1 MDNALVRTLKRV
13 LGYTQIDA
21 AWRADFNA
29 QAYRLSADRAAR
41 VCWAVL
47 LLDLPLFALVDW
59 AMWSSGQWATQPAH
73 ERIFWWRAGLSV
85 MIVVL
90 LIARALI
97 RDEPRRERVIAWA
110 TAIGF
115 PMLGVWFTSVCQTLI
130 TDASIYAL
138 FLIGAAVLFPLPSL
152 YKLLIFP
159 ACLLAL
165 LLGVSLISVES
176 VSELHVM
183 INAGMVT
190 IGALVTEVV
199 AMRTYIGEQ
208 IKSLL
213 LEQERKRA
221 DRLLRNVLPPNV
233 AERFMR
239 DDSALVEYHPQI
251 SILFA
256 DFVGFGRLTQ
266 SLPPEEMIGLL
277 DALFHEFDEAA
288 ERFCA
293 EKIKTIGDSYM
304 AACGVPVAQ
313 PDHAQRIAELA
324 LRIQSIAERFR
335 SDRGLPVQFRIGL
348 HTGPAIAGII
358 GRKKFCY
365 DLWGDTI
372 NLAALLQFAGTPNC
386 IHISDAMREALGD
399 QYRYT
404 AREPMPLKGR
414 GPTQTHCLLGR
425 ADEGVTWSS
434 GAFAPSATGE
444 RIPAG

>member
-1 MDNALVRTLKRV
+1 MDNTLVRGLKQV
-13 LGYTQIDA
+13 LGLNQIEP
-21 AWRADFNA
+21 AWRADFDA

-47 LLDLPLFALVDW
+47 LVDLPLFFLVDW
-59 AMWSSGQWATQPAH
+59 ATWSAGQWTTQPAH

-85 MIVVL
+85 MIVSL
-90 LIARALI
+90 LLMRALI
-97 RDEPRRERVIAWA
+97 RDDARRDRLFAWA
-110 TAIGF
+110 SAIGF
-115 PMLGVWFTSVCQTLI
+115 PMLGVWFTVVCQTLI

-138 FLIGAAVLFPLPSL
+138 FVIGASVLFPLPSM

-159 ACLLAL
+159 ACLVVL
-165 LLGVSLISVES
+165 LLGVSLTSADP

-190 IGALVTEVV
+190 IGAFVTESV

-233 AERFMR
+233 AERFLR
-239 DDSALVEYHPQI
+239 DDSALVEYHPQV

-266 SLPPEEMIGLL
+266 DLPPEQMIGLL

-288 ERFCA
+288 DRFGA

-304 AACGVPVAQ
+304 AACGVPLAQ
-313 PDHAQRIAELA
+313 PDHARRIAELA
-324 LRIQSIAERFR
+324 LRIQSIAGRFK

-365 DLWGDTI
+365 DLWGDTV
-372 NLAALLQFAGTPNC
+372 NLSALLQFSGIPDC
-386 IHISDAMREALGD
+386 IHISEAMRDALGPE
-399 QYRYT
+399 YRT
-404 AREPMPLKGR
+404 LAREPMPLKGR
-414 GPTQTHCLLGR
+414 GLTQTYCLLGR
-425 ADEGVTWSS
+425 TEDVEPFSDRVPLPVLAD
-434 GAFAPSATGE
+434 
-444 RIPAG
+444 